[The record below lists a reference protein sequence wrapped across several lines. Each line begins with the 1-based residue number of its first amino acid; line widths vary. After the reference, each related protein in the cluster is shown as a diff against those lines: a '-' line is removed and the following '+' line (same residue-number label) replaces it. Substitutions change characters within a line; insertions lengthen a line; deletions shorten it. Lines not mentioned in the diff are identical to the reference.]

1 MNVGKTANLRKILQS
16 AKKGFTDMNIAFF
29 LTPKINVAYLNV
41 GDSIRQGLEKF
52 RRYGY
57 TALPVLNDEG
67 KYVGFISE
75 GDFLRNIL
83 SIGSIDLRDMEQAK
97 IDDIIHKDEF
107 SVKIT
112 SSMDD
117 LVSSALDR
125 NFIPVTDDR
134 DMFTGIVT
142 RRSIL
147 EYFFKNYIKCKEVQ
161 KSI

>member
-1 MNVGKTANLRKILQS
+1 
-16 AKKGFTDMNIAFF
+16 
-29 LTPKINVAYLNV
+29 
-41 GDSIRQGLEKF
+41 
-52 RRYGY
+52 
-57 TALPVLNDEG
+57 
-67 KYVGFISE
+67 
-75 GDFLRNIL
+75 
-83 SIGSIDLRDMEQAK
+83 MEQAK
-97 IDDIIHKDEF
+97 IDDIIHKEEF

-134 DMFTGIVT
+134 DLFMGIVT

-147 EYFFKNYIKCKEVQ
+147 EYFFKNYIKCKEIQ